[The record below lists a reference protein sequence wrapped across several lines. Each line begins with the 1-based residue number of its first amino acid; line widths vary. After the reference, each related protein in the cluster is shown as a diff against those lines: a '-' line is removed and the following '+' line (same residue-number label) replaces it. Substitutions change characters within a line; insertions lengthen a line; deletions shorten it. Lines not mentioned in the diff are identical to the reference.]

1 MAGNVH
7 PRRRSCTAS
16 SKLTQ
21 VELFSD
27 TEEAAVDSDL
37 QPAGLGSDSGRGA
50 LWPPGALRRGKI
62 VRATG
67 DGRRPIGCP
76 SRQPAWPER
85 APCEIRSIT
94 SRPASPSAR
103 ARPRAQLPACQAP
116 TARTSSMNGLHP
128 ASCRPFVARP
138 PGLPSSSSTFPR
150 AGMLATSHTRVFIS
164 LCRSQPFPGHL
175 LLLVV
180 LG

>member
-1 MAGNVH
+1 MKRRDMAGNVH

-67 DGRRPIGCP
+67 DGRRPIGCS

-94 SRPASPSAR
+94 SRPASPVGAR
-103 ARPRAQLPACQAP
+103 LPSRA
-116 TARTSSMNGLHP
+116 TAGVPGTDRANVLYE
-128 ASCRPFVARP
+128 RP
-138 PGLPSSSSTFPR
+138 PPGIMPSFR
-150 AGMLATSHTRVFIS
+150 
-164 LCRSQPFPGHL
+164 C
-175 LLLVV
+175 
-180 LG
+180 